1 MKKQYITILTA
12 TTLAL
17 SLASCSHVS
26 PRYNASATNV
36 EEIRQ
41 ITKDISAKIST
52 GEFTATEIGKKSIV
66 CRAAGPVG
74 PSDNEG
80 SRVEAGFDQ
89 FIKDAIADEFKIAGI
104 YDEKSNVK
112 LKGNLDSID
121 FSSSIGAGKWMMKM
135 TFSSQEVEPFVVEN
149 TYSFSTN
156 FIADI
161 ACEQVSQALPA
172 ATQDFIKKLIQH
184 PSFRNILTQ
193 KVAIN

>member
-74 PSDNEG
+74 PSDNKT
-80 SRVEAGFDQ
+80 FDQ

-112 LKGNLDSID
+112 LKGKLDSID